1 MKQEFDL
8 VGESLQPLP
17 HQIEA
22 IQRVAS
28 GLSERSPS
36 VGQLIMPCG
45 TGKTL
50 TALWIKETL
59 QSTGVLPG
67 ASLVSLLF
75 PSLALLNQTLNAWL
89 QARSKPWRA
98 LVICSDSD
106 VGADSEHF
114 GIVHSSH
121 FTVKNGTTDSTEILE
136 FIRDDQHET
145 VVFCTYQSS
154 QLLAD
159 TLRRS
164 NRVLD
169 LVICD
174 EAHRLVGALGR
185 PYSVVLNRVKF
196 PATRRLFLTAT
207 PKYLRLG
214 NVQPKDDCGPDHVG
228 MDTVELFGPVLY
240 SLSFGQA
247 LKSDLLCDYRLVVT
261 VVRDSEIR
269 KRICD
274 KSLEAGQGNQQ
285 ETSIRVSALGLLRA
299 AEKFGLRR
307 IVTFHRNIE
316 RSKHFCEMLTSLQE
330 KEIATK
336 SGELRAFHV
345 DGQSSTP
352 ERERILSIL
361 NDQESGLTVVSN
373 SRCLTEGIDV
383 PALDG
388 VLFADPRR
396 SEVDVIQAVGRAIRK
411 APNKEIG
418 YVIVPIVCSSTDE
431 SAAILDSEGF
441 DRIREVLVALRAH
454 DEAFAIE
461 SPSRV
466 DTGCKGS
473 VRKIFG
479 GRIILDLTDLSTEN
493 DLDLIASKLEAEIVD
508 AGGYQAIWETNFV
521 KVKNFHDKRGRW
533 PRQGVAD
540 PEEHILGI
548 WVNTQRTQQRQFNEG
563 KYCRGMNSK
572 RFELLTNTPGW
583 ISDAREAQVNGKL
596 LEIRAFKIENGHL
609 PRRVGPS
616 TSEQRSLAN
625 WIKNVKCRV
634 NREIK
639 DGRPASSFG
648 IYLSELV
655 DLGILTAD
663 QVTAFGSHGAKDQ

>member
-1 MKQEFDL
+1 MKQVFDL
-8 VGESLQPLP
+8 VGETLQPLP
-17 HQIEA
+17 HQKEA
-22 IQRVAS
+22 IQRVTS
-28 GLSERSPS
+28 GLSERSTS
-36 VGQLIMPCG
+36 AGQLIMPCG

-50 TALWIKETL
+50 TALWIKEAL
-59 QSTGVLPG
+59 QSDGVLPG
-67 ASLVSLLF
+67 TSLVSLLF

-114 GIVHSSH
+114 GNDHSSH
-121 FTVKNGTTDSTEILE
+121 FTVKNGTTDSSEILE
-136 FIRDDQHET
+136 FIEDDQHET

-164 NRVLD
+164 NRVAD

-185 PYSVVLNRVKF
+185 PYSIVLNRGDF

-214 NVQPKDDCGPDHVG
+214 SVQPEGDCVPAHAG
-228 MDTVELFGPVLY
+228 MDAVELFGPVLY

-247 LKSDLLCDYRLVVT
+247 LKNGLLCDYRLVVS

-269 KRICD
+269 KQIGD
-274 KSLEAGQGNQQ
+274 KSLEACQGHTN
-285 ETSIRVSALGLLRA
+285 ENSISVSALGLLKA

-307 IVTFHRNIE
+307 IVTFHRSIE
-316 RSKHFCEMLTSLQE
+316 RSKHFCEMLASLQK
-330 KEIATK
+330 KEIATA

-361 NDQESGLTVVSN
+361 NDQESSLTVVSN

-411 APNKEIG
+411 APKKEIG
-418 YVIVPIVCSSTDE
+418 YVIVPIVCSSSDE

-454 DEAFAIE
+454 DDAFAIE

-466 DTGCKGS
+466 DAGCKGS
-473 VRKIFG
+473 VRTIFG
-479 GRIILDLTDLSTEN
+479 GRIILDLADLSTED

-508 AGGYQAIWETNFV
+508 AGGYEAIWETNFV

-533 PRQGVAD
+533 PSQGVAD

-548 WVNTQRTQQRQFNEG
+548 WVNTQRTQQRKFNEG
-563 KYCRGMNSK
+563 RYSRGMNSK
-572 RFELLTNTPGW
+572 RFEMLANTPGW
-583 ISDAREAQVNGKL
+583 ISDARDVKIKGKL
-596 LEIRAFKIENGHL
+596 LEIRAFKLENGHL

-616 TSEQRSLAN
+616 SGEQRKLAN

-634 NREIK
+634 NMEIGN
-639 DGRPASSFG
+639 GRPASSFG
-648 IYLSELV
+648 SYLSELL

-663 QVTAFGSHGAKDQ
+663 QVSAFGFLSADGQ